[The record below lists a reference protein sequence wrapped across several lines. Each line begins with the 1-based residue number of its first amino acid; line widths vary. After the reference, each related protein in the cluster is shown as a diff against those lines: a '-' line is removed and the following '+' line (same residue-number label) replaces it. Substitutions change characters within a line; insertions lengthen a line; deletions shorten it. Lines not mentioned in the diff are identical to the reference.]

1 MCFFTEQVC
10 IHYGLYLLLYDFF
23 SSDLPFENRIDLE
36 LDHSLVQLF
45 SNLMCNK
52 CNPILSSVVSE
63 PLESLGDSISTA
75 VVLSWGKEAGEAIA
89 ESDVIATVETDKVTM
104 DIRAKKAGV
113 FVEGLVPVK
122 GEVRLFVVCFSSS
135 SSNPF
140 MMLFYSVLLH
150 RLLSVSLFTKWTLML
165 LPVQLLPLQRKPNQ

>member
-1 MCFFTEQVC
+1 MVYFFSFT
-10 IHYGLYLLLYDFF
+10 IFF
-23 SSDLPFENRIDLE
+23 SSDLLIENRIDLE
-36 LDHSLVQLF
+36 LDHSQVQLF
-45 SNLMCNK
+45 SNIMCNK
-52 CNPILSSVVSE
+52 FNPVLSLVVSE

-122 GEVRLFVVCFSSS
+122 GEVCLLFVLLSSS
-135 SSNPF
+135 ILF
-140 MMLFYSVLLH
+140 FYSVILFFTPVGYCGSTFLQNGH
-150 RLLSVSLFTKWTLML
+150 RCHRQCRCFRS
-165 LPVQLLPLQRKPNQ
+165 